1 MTHVCVTQREGS
13 TAGEVASVSARG
25 REGHGA
31 PGIQAWDLNS
41 RRSASWQKAGAASV
55 RGGSGC
61 TSRALQ
67 DLRYLKLHL
76 VYRY

>member
-25 REGHGA
+25 WEGHRA

-41 RRSASWQKAGAASV
+41 RRSASWTEGRSLLCPW
-55 RGGSGC
+55 REW
-61 TSRALQ
+61 
-67 DLRYLKLHL
+67 LH
-76 VYRY
+76 